1 MGSRKELEKRIM
13 YGHEEVGNSMFIVL
27 IVLMASLYT
36 HMSSVISN
44 YLFLES
50 KFCFLVKLDLGEV
63 KLQ

>member
-13 YGHEEVGNSMFIVL
+13 YGHEEVGNSMFIDL